1 MPKRLA
7 PFLVLLTTACASD
20 LPVKEPAVAGKF
32 ENACLPE
39 AVILK
44 EALHQAN
51 IESKILIIHSTTWSH
66 AAVVYVYPRENPKVW
81 VWDSTAKSLQVR
93 ASYDNPA
100 QIAKAWLTEQAR
112 DNTGVRAEFLL

>member
-1 MPKRLA
+1 MPKPLA
-7 PFLVLLTTACASD
+7 LSLVVLTAACASD
-20 LPVKEPAVAGKF
+20 LPIKEPSVAGKF

-44 EALHQAN
+44 EALLQAH
-51 IESKILIIHSTTWSH
+51 IESKILIIHATTWSH

-100 QIAKAWLTEQAR
+100 QIAKAWLAEQAK
-112 DNTGVRAEFLL
+112 DNAGVRAEFLL